1 MGQINAKNLSNGLYS
16 EAVKR
21 SKDGNIST
29 GDKNALTQIARKD
42 GINSDEQKFLKGLD
56 VQNNVNTLK
65 QASSSHEPQ
74 TVSFE
79 TPTAANTRLKDA
91 TPRAV
96 RNYERMSTAQQNKF
110 NAVQDNT
117 NADASLLKLLDKGTL
132 SKKDSQGN
140 TILDN
145 VYRMQ
150 KGPNKNGVNGQQLA
164 GEAIQVLN
172 DRYHIT
178 QGPHGTC
185 GAASLENVMMKKDPA
200 EVTRIVADLASKGE
214 AKTRGGHTMQA
225 GTGSLNW
232 HKGDKTTDGSTESR
246 TDFDIIFQSATM
258 RSVALVGGD
267 MDMLGGLADYNVN
280 KDNGDASSVKTG
292 DSASDPLHLTR
303 LAENITGKDYDQDHL
318 WGTYSEMVTNANAGK
333 EPIALF
339 STGGGGMHYVT
350 VTSVKN
356 GQVNFYDTAQYSR
369 NARSN
374 SMSVS
379 DFQDKLLGT
388 ITVD

>member
-1 MGQINAKNLSNGLYS
+1 
-16 EAVKR
+16 
-21 SKDGNIST
+21 
-29 GDKNALTQIARKD
+29 
-42 GINSDEQKFLKGLD
+42 
-56 VQNNVNTLK
+56 
-65 QASSSHEPQ
+65 
-74 TVSFE
+74 
-79 TPTAANTRLKDA
+79 
-91 TPRAV
+91 
-96 RNYERMSTAQQNKF
+96 
-110 NAVQDNT
+110 
-117 NADASLLKLLDKGTL
+117 
-132 SKKDSQGN
+132 
-140 TILDN
+140 
-145 VYRMQ
+145 
-150 KGPNKNGVNGQQLA
+150 
-164 GEAIQVLN
+164 
-172 DRYHIT
+172 
-178 QGPHGTC
+178 
-185 GAASLENVMMKKDPA
+185 
-200 EVTRIVADLASKGE
+200 
-214 AKTRGGHTMQA
+214 MQA